1 MTGVQTCAL
10 SDLVAQSAK
19 IAQSGHA
26 DGECVSEIKVREMQT
41 CIVYQPTLSL
51 PMKLNFLSGT
61 KKTELF

>member
-1 MTGVQTCAL
+1 M
-10 SDLVAQSAK
+10 VAQSAK

-41 CIVYQPTLSL
+41 CIVYQPTISL

-61 KKTELF
+61 KKTELV